1 MSETNEPPRNL
12 QEGWCPEGAT
22 STEALAAADLAVL
35 GRIKAQFKPDPAD
48 ERTAAIHLHLF
59 TGLEPSSED
68 HQYRGGRNRDGAVDI
83 VLSAASGAREIV
95 EVSQSLDH
103 AYENSAHA
111 TKAFEERL
119 QREYSGDLS
128 WMIDLERGWE
138 KQRLRDL
145 APQVAKALNA
155 ASAAHV
161 SNDTTLTVGE
171 YIQATVLGLT
181 EPPIVYISS
190 RNAGADNLREPY
202 LDALSEYLASNK
214 TIAGKLSKLTRERD
228 VLAADRCHLYLGMA
242 SSGSLG
248 GLLPTSPSYFTWGT
262 FVAPSPLTDLWL
274 HSGVGQLYHWTIEGG
289 WVFHHIK

>member
-1 MSETNEPPRNL
+1 VSETNEPHRNL
-12 QEGWCPEGAT
+12 QDGWCSEGAT
-22 STEALAAADLAVL
+22 LREAVAAADLQVL
-35 GRIKAQFKPDPAD
+35 GRIDAQFKPDPPD

-59 TGLEPSSED
+59 TGLEPSLED
-68 HQYRGGRNRDGAVDI
+68 HQYRGGQNRDGAVDI

-103 AYENSAHA
+103 AYEKSAHA
-111 TKAFEERL
+111 TEAFEDRL

-138 KQRLRDL
+138 KQKLRDL
-145 APQVAKALNA
+145 APQVAKALNV
-155 ASAAHV
+155 ASESHV
-161 SNDTTLTVGE
+161 GDDTTLTVGE
-171 YIQATVLGLT
+171 YVQATVLGLT
-181 EPPIVYISS
+181 DPPIVYISS
-190 RNAGADNLREPY
+190 RNAGAVNLREAY

-214 TIAGKLSKLTRERD
+214 TIAGKLSKLARERD
-228 VLAADRCHLYLGMA
+228 VLAAERCHLYLGMA

-248 GLLPTSPSYFTWGT
+248 GLLPASPSYFTWGT

-289 WVFHHIK
+289 WVFHQMD